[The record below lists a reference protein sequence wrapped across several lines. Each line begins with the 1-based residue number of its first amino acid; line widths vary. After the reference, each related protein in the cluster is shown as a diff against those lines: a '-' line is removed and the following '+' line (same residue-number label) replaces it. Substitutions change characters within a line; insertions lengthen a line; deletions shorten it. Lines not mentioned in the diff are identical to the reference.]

1 MNSPAELSQSLLA
14 VIDSRKRVEHAIQT
28 HGLTESSL
36 SILAIGKAAPAMME
50 GAFSA
55 LDGLGIAVQSALAIT
70 KVGYA
75 PHPVEVPNQ
84 NRTEWWEGDHPL
96 PGERSFRAGK
106 RLLSWFDQANG
117 PVLVLLSGGASAAV
131 ESLLP
136 GIDEGTYTT
145 EVQRLLMSGAT
156 IHELNAFR
164 RSVSALKGGRVAER
178 LGERL
183 SSVWVV
189 SDVLDDDLRT
199 IGSGMFYLPETAS
212 RHHIVSSA
220 LIEVPRLAGVVRI
233 AGYEVESVGVF
244 SDPDHLQLQLDNRLE
259 RLKKG
264 QAVLGMGECPVEVT
278 GNGVGGRCTY
288 LAHRMAPL
296 LVDQVGVS
304 FMALATDGTDGP
316 TPYAGGFVDST
327 TYRSDPEGW
336 MEANQNFDSATWL
349 GRANRLVTTG
359 PTGTN
364 INDLYLLWRD

>member
-1 MNSPAELSQSLLA
+1 MNSPAELSQSLVA
-14 VIDSRKRVEHAIQT
+14 VIDSRKRVEDAIQSQ
-28 HGLTESSL
+28 GLTESSL

-50 GAFSA
+50 GAFAA
-55 LDGLGIAVQSALAIT
+55 LDGLGVAVPSALGIT

-75 PHPVEVPNQ
+75 PHPADASKQ

-96 PGERSFRAGK
+96 PEERSFRAGQ
-106 RLLSWFDQANG
+106 RLLSWFDQTNG
-117 PVLVLLSGGASAAV
+117 PVLVLLSGGASAVV

-136 GIDEGTYTT
+136 GVDGGSYTA
-145 EVQRLLMSGAT
+145 EVQRLLMSGAP

-164 RSVSALKGGRVAER
+164 RSVSALKGGRAAER
-178 LGERL
+178 LGDRL

-220 LIEVPRLAGVVRI
+220 LIELPHLAGVVQD
-233 AGYEVESVGVF
+233 AGYEVESIGLF
-244 SDPDHLQLQLDNRLE
+244 SNPDHLQDQLENQLE

-288 LAHRMAPL
+288 MAHRMAPL
-296 LVDQVGVS
+296 LADRAEVS
-304 FMALATDGTDGP
+304 FLALATDGTDGP
-316 TPYAGGFVDST
+316 TPYAGGVVDST

-336 MEANQNFDSATWL
+336 LEAKKNFDSASWL
-349 GRANRLVTTG
+349 GKLNRLLITG

-364 INDLYLLWRD
+364 INDLYLLWRA